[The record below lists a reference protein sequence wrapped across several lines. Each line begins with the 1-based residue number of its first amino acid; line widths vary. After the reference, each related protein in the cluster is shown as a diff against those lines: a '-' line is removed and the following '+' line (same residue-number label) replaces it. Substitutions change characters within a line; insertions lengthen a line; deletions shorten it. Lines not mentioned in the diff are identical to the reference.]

1 MEKSYSSL
9 KVNPIKHHDSSD
21 EEEEEKVIEKKKIV
35 EMQEMK
41 SKNK

>member
-1 MEKSYSSL
+1 MERSYSSL
-9 KVNPIKHHDSSD
+9 KDTPIKHHDSSD
-21 EEEEEKVIEKKKIV
+21 EEEEEKVIEKKKII